1 MPGNY
6 WNYLQIQCQVMYGK
20 GQNSGE
26 KIVSFKDQSDDMGI
40 IHRLLYETMQNL
52 EEHKIMAE
60 FI

>member
-1 MPGNY
+1 
-6 WNYLQIQCQVMYGK
+6 MYGK